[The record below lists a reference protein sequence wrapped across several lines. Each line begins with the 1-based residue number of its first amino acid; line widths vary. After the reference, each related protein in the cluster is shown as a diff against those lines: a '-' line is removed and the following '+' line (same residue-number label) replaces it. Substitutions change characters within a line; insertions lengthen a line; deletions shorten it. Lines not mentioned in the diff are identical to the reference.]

1 MVFSKIFIFV
11 IEEFCAMKKHQL
23 LLLAIPFFCYPASA
37 QKEQPSNIYVND
49 RGEVF
54 VKADSP
60 VYFFI
65 SPENQ
70 PNQKVMIP
78 STDKAANPM
87 YFDGDGKHYLVYES
101 KGENMRFLVWADGVG
116 PKSGIMVTNG
126 LLFNHTNRIYVEDK
140 ATFSVTASDAKSG
153 TKETYFA
160 IDELPFTPAGN
171 GFTVER
177 TGEYNISVFAIDN
190 VGNIGDTATFRIVAA
205 PDITFKVN
213 NIYFET
219 ASARIT
225 GNSFDNLK
233 EIVDILKNYPELY
246 VEINAHADTR
256 GLSDYNLELSQKRA
270 QAVVNYLITKEI
282 SSARLKAKGFGD
294 SKPVNECVKG
304 VNCPE
309 NRHRENRRVEF
320 RFYLPKQKP

>member
-1 MVFSKIFIFV
+1 MVLLIFFILV
-11 IEEFCAMKKHQL
+11 QEELCEMNKHQL
-23 LLLAIPFFCYPASA
+23 LLFAIPFFYLPASA
-37 QKEQPSNIYVND
+37 QKEQQGNIYVND
-49 RGEVF
+49 RGEAF

-101 KGENMRFLVWADGVG
+101 KGEKVRYLIWADGVG
-116 PKSGIMVTNG
+116 PKSSLKVSSG
-126 LLFNHTNRIYVEDK
+126 LLFNHMNRIYVESR
-140 ATFSVTASDAKSG
+140 ATFAVNAIDTKSG
-153 TKETYFA
+153 VQRTFYS
-160 IDELPFTPAGN
+160 IDDLPFTTAN
-171 GFTVER
+171 EGFTVER
-177 TGEYNISVFAIDN
+177 TGEYIIKIFGIDN
-190 VGNIGDTATFRIVAA
+190 VGNIGDTVSYRVVAA
-205 PDITFKVN
+205 PDVTFKID

-225 GNSFDNLK
+225 GNSIENLK
-233 EIVDILKNYPELY
+233 EIVDILKSYPELY

-270 QAVVNYLITKEI
+270 QAVVGYLVSKGI
-282 SSARLKAKGFGD
+282 SSVRLKAKGFGD